1 MTYTAV
7 SGTAMDIYVVEE
19 RIVSQW
25 RL

>member
-1 MTYTAV
+1 MTFTAI
-7 SGTAMDIYVVEE
+7 SGIGMDIYVVEE